1 MEGVIFWMGGE
12 ERKGTREPSFLLYVL
27 GHTRPVSSKLYCLGG
42 RMASLAS
49 FSRMGARR
57 LATVAAR
64 TAPRA
69 SMQVCN
75 CCHEEKPLQVLGVR
89 LCVFEQELLV
99 CSVQGP
105 GAWRCLVIRNFQ
117 TKAGAVLPVA
127 SGYRFAMLRQC
138 PRHRRSRGNPSCS
151 PTQSVECIVRFLG
164 PLALAGIHAIESH
177 KAKPLSRDSR

>member
-1 MEGVIFWMGGE
+1 
-12 ERKGTREPSFLLYVL
+12 
-27 GHTRPVSSKLYCLGG
+27 
-42 RMASLAS
+42 MASLAS

-75 CCHEEKPLQVLGVR
+75 FCHEEKPLQVLGVR

-99 CSVQGP
+99 CSAVSVQGP

-117 TKAGAVLPVA
+117 TKAGAALPAA

-138 PRHRRSRGNPSCS
+138 PRHRRSRGNSSCS

-164 PLALAGIHAIESH
+164 PLAVAGFHGIESN